1 MQNGAETV
9 TPAQVRMARAA
20 VNWSLD
26 QLAQAAGVHRNT
38 IHNFETGRYSGSPE
52 KLRAVRLALQQ
63 AGVEF
68 IGEAETAGVRLRK
81 ATTSPLQTAAAA
93 GLAVAGTLGAAAAV
107 GHSVLVVNSTPE
119 VRSLAR
125 SILEELRLN
134 VIEAENGEEALMIL
148 QEQALNLSAVFTE
161 SAMPGMDGILL
172 ANIIMK
178 TWPAIKVVL
187 STGAA
192 AMRDRQ
198 LPANADVIAKPWRIS
213 EMLRLFKGV

>member
-1 MQNGAETV
+1 MQKGIETV

-52 KLRAVRLALQQ
+52 KLRAVRLALQK

-68 IGEAETAGVRLRK
+68 IGEAKNVGVRLHASGGAEK
-81 ATTSPLQTAAAA
+81 NLA
-93 GLAVAGTLGAAAAV
+93 GSLALAGTAGAAAVV
-107 GHSVLVVNSTPE
+107 GQSVLVVNSTKDP
-119 VRSLAR
+119 SLAR
-125 SILEELRLN
+125 SILEELRFN
-134 VIEAENGEEALMIL
+134 VIEAESGEEALIIL
-148 QEQALNLSAVFTE
+148 QEQALNLSAVF
-161 SAMPGMDGILL
+161 SDVMMPGMDGVVL
-172 ANIIMK
+172 ANIVMK

-192 AMRDRQ
+192 SVMDRQ
-198 LPANADVIAKPWRIS
+198 LPPNTEMISKPWRIS
-213 EMLRLFKGV
+213 EIFRLLKSA

>member
-1 MQNGAETV
+1 
-9 TPAQVRMARAA
+9 MARAA

-52 KLRAVRLALQQ
+52 KLKAVREALQD

-68 IGEAETAGVRLRK
+68 IGEAESAGVRLRGPS
-81 ATTSPLQTAAAA
+81 TGVTAAAA
-93 GLAVAGTLGAAAAV
+93 GLAVLGATAGAAAV
-107 GHSVLVVNSTPE
+107 GHSVLVVNSAPE

-125 SILEELRLN
+125 SILEELSLN
-134 VIEAENGEEALMIL
+134 VVEAENGEQALMIL
-148 QEQALNLSAVFTE
+148 QEQALSLSAVFSE
-161 SAMPGMDGILL
+161 AMMPGMDGIVL

-178 TWPAIKVVL
+178 TWPAIKVIL

-192 AMRDRQ
+192 SVLDKQ
-198 LPANADVIAKPWRIS
+198 LPANADVISRPWRVS
-213 EMLRLFKGV
+213 EMFRLFKGV

>member
-1 MQNGAETV
+1 M

-52 KLRAVRLALQQ
+52 KLRAVRLALQN

-68 IGEAETAGVRLRK
+68 IGEAESAGVRLRK
-81 ATTSPLQTAAAA
+81 PGSLGTAAAVGAAAA
-93 GLAVAGTLGAAAAV
+93 GALAGAAAV
-107 GHSVLVVNSTPE
+107 GHSVLVVNSAPE

-125 SILEELRLN
+125 SILEELSLN
-134 VIEAENGEEALMIL
+134 VIEAENGDEALMIL
-148 QEQALNLSAVFTE
+148 QEHALNLSAVF
-161 SAMPGMDGILL
+161 SDAMMPGMDGVVL

-178 TWPAIKVVL
+178 TWPAIKVIL
-187 STGAA
+187 STTAA
-192 AMRDRQ
+192 GVFDRQ
-198 LPANADVIAKPWRIS
+198 LPPNADVIAKPWRIS
-213 EMLRLFKGV
+213 EMFRVFKGV

>member
-1 MQNGAETV
+1 V

-52 KLRAVRLALQQ
+52 KLRAVRQALQN

-81 ATTSPLQTAAAA
+81 PGAGAIAAAA
-93 GLAVAGTLGAAAAV
+93 GVAALGTAAGAAAI
-107 GHSVLVVNSTPE
+107 GHSVLVVNSAPE

-125 SILEELRLN
+125 SILEELKLN
-134 VIEAENGEEALMIL
+134 VIEAETGEQALMIL
-148 QEQALNLSAVFTE
+148 QEQALNLSAVF
-161 SAMPGMDGILL
+161 SDAMMPGVDGVVL

-178 TWPAIKVVL
+178 TWPAIKVIL

-192 AMRDRQ
+192 SVLDKQ
-198 LPANADVIAKPWRIS
+198 LPENANLIARPWRIS
-213 EMLRLFKGV
+213 EMFRLFKGV

>member
-1 MQNGAETV
+1 MRNGVETV

-52 KLRAVRLALQQ
+52 KLRAVRQALQQ

-68 IGEAETAGVRLRK
+68 IGEAENAGVRLRSSSNP
-81 ATTSPLQTAAAA
+81 SPAVAA
-93 GLAVAGTLGAAAAV
+93 GIAIAGTSGAAAAM
-107 GHSVLVVNSTPE
+107 GHSVLVVNSAPE

-125 SILEELRLN
+125 SILEELSLN
-134 VIEAENGEEALMIL
+134 VVEAENGEEALMIL
-148 QEQALNLSAVFTE
+148 QEQALNLSAVLTE
-161 SAMPGMDGILL
+161 SAMPGMDGVLL
-172 ANIIMK
+172 ASIIMK

-192 AMRDRQ
+192 AVLDRQ
-198 LPANADVIAKPWRIS
+198 LPANTDVISKPWRIS

>member
-1 MQNGAETV
+1 
-9 TPAQVRMARAA
+9 MARAA

-52 KLRAVRLALQQ
+52 KLRAVRLALQD

-68 IGEAETAGVRLRK
+68 IGEAESAGVRLRQPG
-81 ATTSPLQTAAAA
+81 AGAIAAAA
-93 GLAVAGTLGAAAAV
+93 SVAALGTAAGAAAI
-107 GHSVLVVNSTPE
+107 GHSVLVVDSAPE

-134 VIEAENGEEALMIL
+134 VIEAETGEEALMIL
-148 QEQALNLSAVFTE
+148 QEQALNLSAVFSE
-161 SAMPGMDGILL
+161 AMLPGMDGVVL
-172 ANIIMK
+172 ANIILK
-178 TWPAIKVVL
+178 TWPAIKVIL

-192 AMRDRQ
+192 SLLDRQ
-198 LPANADVIAKPWRIS
+198 LPANANLIARPWRIS
-213 EMLRLFKGV
+213 EMFRLFKGV